1 MISRGVLVFGI
12 RWRGESDGVIIA
24 NVDRSRWK
32 RRMKRAGWLAACS
45 GLRAELFVAPVR
57 SDHSIETPLVRAPQG

>member
-1 MISRGVLVFGI
+1 MISRGVFVFGI

-32 RRMKRAGWLAACS
+32 RRMNRAGWLAARWFGS
-45 GLRAELFVAPVR
+45 
-57 SDHSIETPLVRAPQG
+57 